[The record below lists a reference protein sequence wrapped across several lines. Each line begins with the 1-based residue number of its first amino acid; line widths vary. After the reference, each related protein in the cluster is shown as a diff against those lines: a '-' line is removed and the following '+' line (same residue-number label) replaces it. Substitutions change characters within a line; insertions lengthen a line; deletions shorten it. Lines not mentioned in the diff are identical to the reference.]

1 MFLITKDQRKCHLKV
16 KANLNG
22 IRHNIKPFIRQT
34 TMPKIFFL
42 ISKDLKM
49 VFIFSFVYINVYLRF
64 IYIRF
69 IRRFIAKTNTTN
81 TVNFCKSYIQKS
93 KALFKLN

>member
-16 KANLNG
+16 KASSNG

-34 TMPKIFFL
+34 TK
-42 ISKDLKM
+42 S
-49 VFIFSFVYINVYLRF
+49 Y
-64 IYIRF
+64 
-69 IRRFIAKTNTTN
+69 
-81 TVNFCKSYIQKS
+81 KSYIQKS